1 MKPTAKLLTL
11 LIILAV
17 APLTVLAQTD
27 KFGKVDTVYAD
38 IAKINDKSWTV
49 TISYTND
56 EGVVALSV
64 PLKLTAGL
72 NRIVADSVVYT
83 GGRVENWDFKR
94 MRTDTAIQC
103 VTIGML
109 SDMGPRKKWL
119 TPGSGRLVTLF
130 VSSLE
135 DKPIEKL
142 AVDTTTTSPS
152 NSLECVADMIQGTP
166 PDTTRITDRTK
177 REIRPAF
184 VVRYPK

>member
-1 MKPTAKLLTL
+1 MKLTAKLLTL

-17 APLTVLAQTD
+17 APGAVFSQVD

-38 IAKINDKSWTV
+38 IAKISDAIWTV

-56 EGVVALSV
+56 ESVVALSV

-72 NRIVADSVVYT
+72 NKIVADSAVYT
-83 GGRVENWDFKR
+83 GGRVEKWDIKAFR
-94 MRTDTAIQC
+94 CDTAIQC
-103 VTIGML
+103 VTLGML
-109 SDMGPRKKWL
+109 ADLGPRKKFL

-130 VSSLE
+130 VSSIE

-142 AVDTTTTSPS
+142 AVDTTTTNPT
-152 NSLECVADMIQGTP
+152 NSLECVADFIQGTP
-166 PDTTRITDRTK
+166 PDTTRVERPK

-184 VVRYPK
+184 VVRYTK